1 MQATEAVALDV
12 AAAYRSLA
20 GRLEQIV
27 RYDVRAPDP
36 VIEDACQFAWTRLV
50 MHAGRVRPECT
61 LSWLTRTAIH
71 EAVKLIRRAD
81 RDLSLESD
89 VHDGALSGDGS
100 CSAISDTRSLPHER
114 AEHLERLAL
123 VRRLPQRQ
131 QRMVWL
137 HALGLSYEEISDEV
151 GCSRRTVERQ
161 LLRAKCAVRK
171 AAAE

>member
-1 MQATEAVALDV
+1 MQAADVAALDV

-27 RYDVRAPDP
+27 RFDVRASDA
-36 VIEDACQFAWTRLV
+36 VIEDACQFAWSRLV
-50 MHAGRVRPECT
+50 MHAGRVRPEST

-71 EAVKLIRRAD
+71 EAVKLVRRAD
-81 RDLSLESD
+81 RELSLEAEGYA
-89 VHDGALSGDGS
+89 GALSGDGS
-100 CSAISDTRSLPHER
+100 WSAMGEQGSNPHQR
-114 AEHLERLAL
+114 AEQLERLAL
-123 VRRLPQRQ
+123 IRRLPLRQ

-137 HALGLSYEEISDEV
+137 HAVGLSYDEISGEV

-161 LLRAKCAVRK
+161 LLRAKRAVRK